1 MTKSENRKRLVL
13 VVDPSRTMRHL
24 IRAEFNPAEYD
35 IMEAASGS
43 AAYDIAATHKPSL
56 VTLGTVPT
64 DGDGAEI
71 CRRITESLSGL
82 DSPIIVVTSHD
93 PEHER
98 LLASQFGVV
107 HFIHKG
113 FKPGALAEYVR
124 DIMTPTSALE
134 GRRILVVDDSP
145 LPREC
150 LRRTLGAQGATIV
163 EAEDGSTALELV
175 ASQTFDLVITDQFMS
190 RMNGLEFMQV
200 VRRTL
205 TPDELPII
213 LLSAAT
219 CHSLLTASLAGGAND
234 FVRKPFEA
242 VELLARVN
250 NCLRT
255 SALSKRLRTAIGE
268 AEYANRT
275 KSAFF
280 ASMSLEIRNPLTAVI
295 GYAEQLKDASL
306 TSKERT
312 DAITAIGRSGEQLI
326 QLIDEITDYA
336 RIETGRM
343 SIDVEEVS
351 PFDILL
357 DTYRRLRPRA
367 EEKGLRLLAEVDGPI
382 PARIQSDPVR
392 LRQILENLVDN
403 AIKYTSNG
411 HVRVTMRFIPAN
423 LYERRA
429 GQSAIELVVEDTGE
443 GIDARNIG
451 AIFDAFSS
459 VAGLSPAGGVELG
472 LAISRHC
479 ARMLGGNIVATSVR
493 GAGSTFT
500 ATIATGYAGDV
511 AMIAPDVA
519 SELHRREAAER
530 AADAACDRQV
540 VSGDVLLADDA
551 VFNQRLLQRILEK
564 AGLRVTV
571 VENGRDAVDRALASQ
586 QAGAPFDLILMDMQM
601 PVLDGVDAT
610 RELRRRDFT
619 GAIVALTASTSSE
632 DREACLAA
640 GCNDF
645 LSKPIDKKRLLDVVS
660 HFCAEKSSN
669 PPQACSA
676 TATT

>member
-1 MTKSENRKRLVL
+1 MSENRKHLVL

-24 IRAEFNPAEYD
+24 IRAEFNPAEFD
-35 IMEAASGS
+35 VMEAASGS

-56 VTLGTVPT
+56 VTLGTVLT

-71 CRRITESLSGL
+71 CRRITESLSGAEA
-82 DSPIIVVTSHD
+82 PIIVVTSHD

-98 LLASQFGVV
+98 LLASQYGVV

-150 LRRTLGAQGATIV
+150 LRRTLGAQGAIIM

-200 VRRTL
+200 VRRAM

-219 CHSLLTASLAGGAND
+219 CHSLLTAALAGGAND

-255 SALSKRLRTAIGE
+255 SALSKRLRNAIGE

-280 ASMSLEIRNPLTAVI
+280 ATMSLEMRNPLTAVI
-295 GYAEQLKDASL
+295 GYADQLKDASL
-306 TSKERT
+306 TLKERA
-312 DAITAIGRSGEQLI
+312 DAITAIGRSGEQLV

-351 PFDILL
+351 PLDILL
-357 DTYRRLRPRA
+357 DTYRRMRTRA
-367 EEKGLRLLAEVDGPI
+367 EEKGLQLLTEVNGPV

-403 AIKYTSNG
+403 AIKFTAKG

-423 LYERRA
+423 IDGRRA
-429 GQSAIELVVEDTGE
+429 GRSALEFVVEDTGE
-443 GIDARNIG
+443 GIDARKIG

-459 VAGLSPAGGVELG
+459 VAASSQAGGVELG

-493 GAGSTFT
+493 GAGSAFT
-500 ATIATGYAGDV
+500 VTIATGDVTGV
-511 AMIAPDVA
+511 AMTAPDVA
-519 SELHRREAAER
+519 SEIRRRDAAER
-530 AADAACDRQV
+530 AAAAASDRQV

-551 VFNQRLLQRILEK
+551 VFNQRLLQRMLEK
-564 AGLRVTV
+564 AGLRVTI
-571 VENGRDAVDRALASQ
+571 VENGRDAVDRALAAKQ
-586 QAGAPFDLILMDMQM
+586 NGTPFDLVLMDMQM

-610 RELRRRDFT
+610 RELRRRDFS

-632 DREACLAA
+632 DRDACLAA

-660 HFCAEKSSN
+660 HFCAEKTADR
-669 PPQACSA
+669 PQPCSA
-676 TATT
+676 PVAT